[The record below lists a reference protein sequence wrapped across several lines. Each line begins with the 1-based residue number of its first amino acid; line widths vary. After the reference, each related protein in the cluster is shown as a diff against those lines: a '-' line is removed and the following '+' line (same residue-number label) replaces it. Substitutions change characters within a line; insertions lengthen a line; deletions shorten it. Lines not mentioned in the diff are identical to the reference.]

1 MTEKTIDEY
10 YGIYGMAN
18 DNTTGGI
25 MNTDIE
31 FGNRCSGTNRFQV
44 QDIPAE

>member
-1 MTEKTIDEY
+1 MGHMTEKTIDEY

-18 DNTTGGI
+18 DSTTGI

-31 FGNRCSGTNRFQV
+31 FGNR
-44 QDIPAE
+44 